1 MPRIENLDAKVR
13 DGLRQQILSGKLG
26 DGAHLSE
33 LKISKEFDVS
43 RTPVREALCALAAD
57 GLVEMIPHRGAFVKE
72 VKQATT
78 ANTYEAYSYLMGA
91 YAGSACANGT
101 IESKMAI
108 EAAINTAKNATGEAF
123 TNSVQ
128 SMFETFSAAASNPVL
143 DEAMTVVTR
152 RFTGSPSWQ
161 TSTTAQ
167 NQLATLASA
176 FKQNDA
182 TTATTTLQQFVQTI
196 SA

>member
-72 VKQATT
+72 VKQATPAHT
-78 ANTYEAYSYLMGA
+78 TEAYSYLMGA
-91 YAGSACANGT
+91 YAGVACTTGT
-101 IESKMAI
+101 IESKMAV
-108 EAAINTAKNATGEAF
+108 EAAINAARNATGATF
-123 TNSVQ
+123 TSSVQ
-128 SMFETFSAAASNPVL
+128 TMFETFSAAANNPVL
-143 DEAMTVVTR
+143 DEAMTVITR

-167 NQLATLASA
+167 SLLTNLVNA
-176 FKQNDA
+176 FKQNNA
-182 TTATTTLQQFVQTI
+182 GTVTTAMQEFVQTI